1 MHTELY
7 GSNYINL
14 IKMKKIKSFSELKS
28 LRDKEKEKL
37 RSYGTA
43 SDPDNKI
50 IIRVGMGTSG
60 LASGARGVMD
70 FLQNALIKRNIEA
83 IVMGA
88 GDMGYS
94 YAEPTIQ
101 VTKPGCDP
109 VVFGDVDTKRADD
122 IIEKYIKM
130 DEPVEGIIPVDY
142 LTIDEI

>member
-1 MHTELY
+1 MKIKDP
-7 GSNYINL
+7 NYIN
-14 IKMKKIKSFSELKS
+14 KTEMKRIKSFSELKS
-28 LRDKEKEKL
+28 LRDSEKEK
-37 RSYGTA
+37 SFAYGDA

-60 LASGARGVMD
+60 LASGAREVMD
-70 FLQNALIKRNIEA
+70 FLQNAIIKRNIEA
-83 IVMGA
+83 MATGA

-101 VTKPGCDP
+101 VTKPGCSP